1 MCVGYTQISPIL
13 DEGLE
18 HLWFWVSY
26 RYQEKAEV
34 TIY

>member
-1 MCVGYTQISPIL
+1 MCVGYTQISPSL

-18 HLWFWVSY
+18 LFWIWVSY
-26 RYQEKAEV
+26 GYQEKAEV